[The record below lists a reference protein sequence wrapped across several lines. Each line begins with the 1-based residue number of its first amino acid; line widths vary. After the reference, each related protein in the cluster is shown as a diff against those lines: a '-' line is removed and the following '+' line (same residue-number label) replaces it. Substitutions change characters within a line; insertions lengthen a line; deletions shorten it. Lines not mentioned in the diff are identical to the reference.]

1 MRINNQN
8 RRQGE
13 IRMKIG
19 NKYFCDDCEIE
30 TNKHNSYGLTNICD
44 NCEDHSY
51 IKPQK
56 VHGEESE

>member
-1 MRINNQN
+1 
-8 RRQGE
+8 
-13 IRMKIG
+13 MKIG